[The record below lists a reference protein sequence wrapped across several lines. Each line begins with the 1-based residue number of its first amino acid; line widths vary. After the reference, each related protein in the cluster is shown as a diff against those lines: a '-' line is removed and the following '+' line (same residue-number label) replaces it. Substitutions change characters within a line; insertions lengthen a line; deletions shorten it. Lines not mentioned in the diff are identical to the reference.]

1 MLKIEPSIKSATKL
15 TETLLDSNI
24 AATKEVVTFYSRI
37 FKGVPTD
44 HHHITN
50 SFKKIGR
57 KNYEAIKNFLNR
69 R

>member
-1 MLKIEPSIKSATKL
+1 MLKIEPTIKDVAKL
-15 TETLLDSNI
+15 TETLVDSNI
-24 AATKEVVTFYSRI
+24 TATKEVMTFYSRI
-37 FKGVPTD
+37 FKGAPTD